1 MLEITDLTVRYGDV
15 DAVRDFNLRVE
26 RNEIVS
32 LVGPTGCGKSSVLR
46 AVAGLEQPAAG
57 RIVIDDLVIDA
68 KRFVAPEKRRTGLVF
83 QDFALFPHLD
93 VEGNIGFRVRNRSL
107 VDRWIRELGLEAH
120 RHAMPDTL
128 SGGQKQRV
136 ALARTLAHEP
146 RLVLLDEP
154 LSNLDAALKSTL
166 RWQIRDALKAAGV
179 PAIWVT
185 HDQEEAL
192 SVADRVGVMNE
203 GRLEQVDDPEACYRA
218 PATRFVAAFLG
229 DGIFLSGRV
238 ADGCVHTVLGCNA
251 LDQKE
256 PFDAQATA
264 PGEGDPVDV
273 LVRPHD
279 LDLQPDPD
287 GNARIVWS
295 RYEGETRLYKV
306 KLDDGPVLKA
316 RMSHEISLA
325 EGQRVRTRIG
335 AGHPLALFS
344 PISQATG

>member
-1 MLEITDLTVRYGDV
+1 MLEITNLTVRYGDV
-15 DAVRDFNLRVE
+15 DAVRDFDLTVE

-57 RIVIDDLVIDA
+57 RIMIDNLLIDA
-68 KRFVAPEKRRTGLVF
+68 KRFVPPEKRRTGLLF

-93 VEGNIGFRVRNRSL
+93 VESNIGFRVRDRKL
-107 VDRWIRELGLEAH
+107 VDRWIAELGLEAH

-154 LSNLDAALKSTL
+154 LSNLDAALKASL

-185 HDQEEAL
+185 HDQEEAM

-203 GRLEQVDDPEACYRA
+203 GRLEQADDPELCYRA

-238 ADGCVHTVLGCNA
+238 ADGCVHTVLGCNE
-251 LDQKE
+251 LDAKAYA
-256 PFDAQATA
+256 DAEAVA
-264 PGEGDPVDV
+264 PREGDPVDV

-279 LDLQPDPD
+279 LDLEPDLD
-287 GNARIVWS
+287 GNAQIVWG
-295 RYEGETRLYKV
+295 RYEGETRLYKIR
-306 KLDDGPVLKA
+306 LDDGAELKA
-316 RMSHEISLA
+316 RVSHELTLD

-335 AGHPLALFS
+335 AGHPIPLFPPLQS
-344 PISQATG
+344 ASA